1 MPSGTYTLQCSFWRV
16 GGVSERMFQEDFI
29 TATRVAARKMAWGK
43 LIAATMRQRAYP
55 RPRNDSV
62 AVVRILTHG
71 SEAIDASTAH
81 G

>member
-1 MPSGTYTLQCSFWRV
+1 LEGYLK
-16 GGVSERMFQEDFI
+16 RMLQEDSI
-29 TATRVAARKMAWGK
+29 TATSVAKRKMAWGK

-55 RPRNDSV
+55 RPRDDSV
-62 AVVRILTHG
+62 AVVNIVTHG